1 MKNAQE
7 EGEEIDAKG
16 SYATIFDGIE
26 CVCVCV
32 CVFIAFVPG
41 IVVHKRK
48 NQPNMIWSIPGSIS
62 SLLVVS

>member
-26 CVCVCV
+26 CVCMCV
-32 CVFIAFVPG
+32 
-41 IVVHKRK
+41 
-48 NQPNMIWSIPGSIS
+48 
-62 SLLVVS
+62 SLLHLCLELLCIKEKISLT

>member
-1 MKNAQE
+1 M
-7 EGEEIDAKG
+7 
-16 SYATIFDGIE
+16 
-26 CVCVCV
+26 CVCV

-48 NQPNMIWSIPGSIS
+48 NQANMIWSIPGSIS